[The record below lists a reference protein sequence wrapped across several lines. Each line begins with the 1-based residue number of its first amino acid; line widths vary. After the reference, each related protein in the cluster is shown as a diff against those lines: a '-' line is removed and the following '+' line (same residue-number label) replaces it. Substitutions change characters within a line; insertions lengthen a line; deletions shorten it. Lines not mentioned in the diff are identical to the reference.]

1 MPCER
6 NLLTGDPKLPTN
18 AIARRQLM
26 MEKTQKSVC
35 GDRNR
40 TLDIEEFEITCLLFK
55 LNGLSECQYSVE
67 IILEFQ
73 FIASKSSVEYLYKHT
88 YLK

>member
-1 MPCER
+1 MMPCER

-55 LNGLSECQYSVE
+55 LNGLSEC
-67 IILEFQ
+67 
-73 FIASKSSVEYLYKHT
+73 
-88 YLK
+88 